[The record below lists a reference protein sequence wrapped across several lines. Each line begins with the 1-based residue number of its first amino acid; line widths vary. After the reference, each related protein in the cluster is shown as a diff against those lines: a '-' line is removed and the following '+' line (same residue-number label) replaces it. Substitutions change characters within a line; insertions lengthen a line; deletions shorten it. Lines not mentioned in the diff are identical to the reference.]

1 MWNTEFEAEMNEY
14 EGENFEFGQELF
26 GEMSGEYEGEASLN
40 ETMEM
45 ELAAELLSV
54 TNEAELE
61 QFLGGLFKKAA
72 GFIKSPVGRA
82 LGGVLKG
89 IAKKALPVV
98 GGALGSFIAPGIG
111 TSIGSSLGSAAS
123 NLFELEMEG
132 LSNEDREFEVARRVV
147 RLASTA
153 ARHAAKAP
161 ANVNPVQVARKSVF
175 AAARRHAPGLAARL
189 VRPPQR
195 TRVAPQQGQA
205 AMFRPASRYPQFTPR
220 KPSAPFQPTWGGSG
234 DIWSAPADAAPVAA
248 MQPQPAWSDEPQSN
262 VQQPSFWGDEPL
274 WNAPAEPSF
283 APIQS
288 GRWVRRGR
296 QIIIIGA

>member
-1 MWNTEFEAEMNEY
+1 MWNAEYEGEMNEY
-14 EGENFEFGQELF
+14 EGENFEFNQEIF

-40 ETMEM
+40 EAMEL

-72 GFIKSPVGRA
+72 GFIKSPVGQA
-82 LGGVLKG
+82 LGGVLKSV
-89 IAKKALPVV
+89 AKKALPIV

-123 NLFELEMEG
+123 NLFELELEG

-147 RLASTA
+147 RLGATA

-161 ANVNPVQVARKSVF
+161 AHIHPLQVAKKSVL
-175 AAARRHAPGLAARL
+175 ASARRHAPGLAARM
-189 VRPPQR
+189 VRPTQR
-195 TRVAPQQGQA
+195 ARVAAQQRQA
-205 AMFRPASRYPQFTPR
+205 PIFRSAAPRSNQYAQRRAYVPAQTQWP
-220 KPSAPFQPTWGGSG
+220 G
-234 DIWSAPADAAPVAA
+234 DFWSAPTNVAPIAPVQTQSIWNDAPQVNI
-248 MQPQPAWSDEPQSN
+248 QPQPSWTDEPA
-262 VQQPSFWGDEPL
+262 
-274 WNAPAEPSF
+274 WNIPTEPSF
-283 APIQS
+283 APLQS
-288 GRWVRRGR
+288 GRWVRRGQ

>member
-195 TRVAPQQGQA
+195 TRVAPLQGQTT
-205 AMFRPASRYPQFTPR
+205 MFRTAQRSPQFAPR
-220 KPSAPFQPTWGGSG
+220 RPYAPSQPNWSG
-234 DIWSAPADAAPVAA
+234 TIWSAPADTAP

-262 VQQPSFWGDEPL
+262 VQPPLSWGEDPAWNIPSDSPY
-274 WNAPAEPSF
+274 SF
-283 APIQS
+283 AQS